1 MHERSI
7 DQKRLS
13 LNVVLHFVYFWYH
26 DRGLGGVQGPDGEPS
41 LIIKVTGLCCGSH
54 RALTDAV
61 YVHCTNMHAHILNT
75 QPGTSL
81 SEIQMR
87 LFSTIQFEDCGQSQ
101 RKKDR

>member
-13 LNVVLHFVYFWYH
+13 LKVALHFVYFWYH

-41 LIIKVTGLCCGSH
+41 LIIKVTALCCGSH

-75 QPGTSL
+75 RPGEKPASL
-81 SEIQMR
+81 KFRGNAVMFIAVVLYYS
-87 LFSTIQFEDCGQSQ
+87 L
-101 RKKDR
+101 